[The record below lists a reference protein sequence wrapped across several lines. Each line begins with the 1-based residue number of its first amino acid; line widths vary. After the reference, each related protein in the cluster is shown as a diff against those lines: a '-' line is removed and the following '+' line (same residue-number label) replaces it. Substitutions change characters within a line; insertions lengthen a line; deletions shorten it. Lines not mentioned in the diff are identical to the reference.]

1 MTWNYKKHYN
11 DITMKKKSLSIVK
24 KIHQLAYNS
33 TFVYPLV
40 IKDGQ
45 GCYLE
50 DVDGEQYLDFT
61 SNIASC
67 PLGYNHPELNAII
80 KRYGSIGAH
89 KIAGQDF
96 YCEEHCQLA
105 EKLLSISTPNSK
117 VFFINSGAEA
127 VENAIKLAYRRTGPL
142 PGISCIN
149 AFHGRTLGALA
160 FTFSKEI
167 QKINFPELPV
177 KRLKFCI
184 SDHDPQIDNIK
195 EIASENKVSFIII
208 ELVQGEGGVNVASK
222 KFVSNLHKTSR
233 KYGIPLI
240 IDEVQTGLGRT
251 GKWWTYQHY
260 GIKPSIFTIGKA
272 LQLGAVVFDK
282 KFEPHKPGV
291 LSSTWGGGSRID
303 MAIGRKTID
312 IIYNEK
318 ILEKVNKSG
327 NLLKKCLIE
336 IKNKDT
342 KIIDVRGLGLMLGV
356 EFHKKE
362 IRNKV
367 IKRLFKNKLLVIPS
381 GLKTIRILPPLV
393 ITDEEIF
400 KGMVIFE
407 KVLKEINH

>member
-1 MTWNYKKHYN
+1 MTWNYKKHHN
-11 DITMKKKSLSIVK
+11 GIMMKKKSLSIVK

-184 SDHDPQIDNIK
+184 SDHDPQIDNIRD
-195 EIASENKVSFIII
+195 IASEYKVSFIII

-222 KFVSNLHKTSR
+222 KFVSNLQKTSI

-282 KFEPHKPGV
+282 KYEPSKPGV

-327 NLLKKCLIE
+327 NHLKKRLIE
-336 IKNKDT
+336 IKNTDT

-393 ITDEEIF
+393 ITDEEIS

>member
-1 MTWNYKKHYN
+1 
-11 DITMKKKSLSIVK
+11 MKKKSLSIVK
-24 KIHQLAYNS
+24 KIHKLAYNS

-67 PLGYNHPELNAII
+67 PLGYNHPELNEII
-80 KRYGSIGAH
+80 KRYGGIGAH

-105 EKLLSISTPNSK
+105 EKLLSISNANSK

-127 VENAIKLAYRRTGPL
+127 VENAIKLAYRRNGPL
-142 PGISCIN
+142 PGIACIN

-160 FTFSKEI
+160 FTFSKDV
-167 QKINFPELPV
+167 QKVNFPELPV
-177 KRLKFCI
+177 KRIKFCI
-184 SDHDPQIDNIK
+184 SDNDPEIDNI
-195 EIASENKVSFIII
+195 EGIASEYKVSFIII
-208 ELVQGEGGVNVASK
+208 ELIQGEGGVNVASK
-222 KFVSNLHKTSR
+222 KFVNNINKTSI

-260 GIKPSIFTIGKA
+260 GIKPSIVAIAKA

-282 KFEPHKPGV
+282 KFEPSKPGV

-303 MAIGRKTID
+303 MAIGIKTID
-312 IIYNEK
+312 IIYNGK

-327 NLLKKCLIE
+327 NYLKKRLNELRNIH
-336 IKNKDT
+336 N
-342 KIIDVRGLGLMLGV
+342 IIMDVRGLGLMLGV

-367 IKRLFKNKLLVIPS
+367 ITRLFKNKLLVLPS
-381 GLKTIRILPPLV
+381 GVKTIRILPPLV
-393 ITDEEIF
+393 ISEEEIS
-400 KGMVIFE
+400 KGLDIFE